1 MTREEIEQY
10 IEENGTPIERMERKL
25 RAMERDSVK
34 RWMTVA
40 VVAAFLAMI
49 MAGVAIAQSVR
60 AAKAAENAAALHQ
73 DMVELFQELKDGLVI
88 EYERTVDE
96 YETVTTTQTAEGDTA
111 IVNNNGTTVT
121 GEYVQGD
128 GE

>member
-25 RAMERDSVK
+25 RAMERDSMK

-49 MAGVAIAQSVR
+49 MAGVAIAQSAR

-73 DMVELFQELKDGLVI
+73 DMVELFQALQNGLVI

-96 YETVTTTQTAEGDTA
+96 YETVTTTTTQTAEGDTA
-111 IVNNNGTTVT
+111 IVNNNGTMEYNAGG
-121 GEYVQGD
+121 GE
-128 GE
+128 

>member
-10 IEENGTPIERMERKL
+10 IEENGTPIERMEQKM

-73 DMVELFQELKDGLVI
+73 DMVEMFQELKDGLVV

-96 YETVTTTQTAEGDTA
+96 YETATTTQSATGDTA
-111 IVNNNGTTVT
+111 IVNNNGITEYNA
-121 GEYVQGD
+121 GE

>member
-1 MTREEIEQY
+1 MNREEIEQY

-25 RAMERDSVK
+25 RAMERDSMK

-49 MAGVAIAQSVR
+49 MAGVGIAQSAR
-60 AAKAAENAAALHQ
+60 AAKAAGNAAALHQ
-73 DMVELFQELKDGLVI
+73 DMAELFQELKDGLVV

-96 YETVTTTQTAEGDTA
+96 YETVTTTQSATGDTA
-111 IVNNNGTTVT
+111 IVNNNGTTEYHA
-121 GEYVQGD
+121 GE

>member
-10 IEENGTPIERMERKL
+10 IEENGTPIERMEQKM

-96 YETVTTTQTAEGDTA
+96 YETVTTTQSATGDTA
-111 IVNNNGTTVT
+111 IVNNNGTTEYHA
-121 GEYVQGD
+121 GE

>member
-10 IEENGTPIERMERKL
+10 IEENGTPIERMEQKM

-73 DMVELFQELKDGLVI
+73 DMVELFQELKDGLVV

-96 YETVTTTQTAEGDTA
+96 YETATTTQSATGDTA
-111 IVNNNGTTVT
+111 IVNNNGTTEYHA
-121 GEYVQGD
+121 GE

>member
-10 IEENGTPIERMERKL
+10 VEKNGTPIERMERKL
-25 RAMERDSVK
+25 RAMERDSMK

-96 YETVTTTQTAEGDTA
+96 YETVTTTQTATGDTA
-111 IVNNNGTTVT
+111 IVNNNGTTEYNA
-121 GEYVQGD
+121 GE

>member
-1 MTREEIEQY
+1 MNREEIEQY

-25 RAMERDSVK
+25 RAMERDSMK

-73 DMVELFQELKDGLVI
+73 DMVELFQELKDGLVV

-111 IVNNNGTTVT
+111 IANNNGTTVT
-121 GEYVQGD
+121 GEYVQG
-128 GE
+128 GSE

>member
-25 RAMERDSVK
+25 RAMERDSMK

-49 MAGVAIAQSVR
+49 MAGVAIAQSRTPHGVR
-60 AAKAAENAAALHQ
+60 GLKFPRRPISSSGAAVAP
-73 DMVELFQELKDGLVI
+73 
-88 EYERTVDE
+88 RTGCVD
-96 YETVTTTQTAEGDTA
+96 
-111 IVNNNGTTVT
+111 
-121 GEYVQGD
+121 
-128 GE
+128 

>member
-73 DMVELFQELKDGLVI
+73 DMVELFQELKDGLVV

-96 YETVTTTQTAEGDTA
+96 YETATTTQSATGDTA
-111 IVNNNGTTVT
+111 IVNNNGTTEYHA
-121 GEYVQGD
+121 GE

>member
-73 DMVELFQELKDGLVI
+73 DMVELFQALQDGLVI

-96 YETVTTTQTAEGDTA
+96 YETVTTTQSATGDAA
-111 IVNNNGTTVT
+111 IVNNNGITEYNA
-121 GEYVQGD
+121 GE

>member
-1 MTREEIEQY
+1 MNREEIEQY

-25 RAMERDSVK
+25 RAMERDSMK

-73 DMVELFQELKDGLVI
+73 DMVELFQELKDGLVV
-88 EYERTVDE
+88 EYDRTVDE
-96 YETVTTTQTAEGDTA
+96 YETVTTTQTVEGDTA

-121 GEYVQGD
+121 GEYVQG
-128 GE
+128 GSE

>member
-10 IEENGTPIERMERKL
+10 IEENGTPIERMEQKM

-40 VVAAFLAMI
+40 VVAAFLTMI

-73 DMVELFQELKDGLVI
+73 DMVELFQELKDGLVV

-96 YETVTTTQTAEGDTA
+96 YETATTTQSATGDTA
-111 IVNNNGTTVT
+111 IVNNNGTTEYHA
-121 GEYVQGD
+121 GE

>member
-96 YETVTTTQTAEGDTA
+96 YETVTTTQSATGDTA
-111 IVNNNGTTVT
+111 IVNNNGITEYNA
-121 GEYVQGD
+121 GE

>member
-1 MTREEIEQY
+1 MNREEIEQY

-25 RAMERDSVK
+25 RAMERDSMK

-96 YETVTTTQTAEGDTA
+96 YETVTTTQSATGDTA
-111 IVNNNGTTVT
+111 IVNNNGTTEYNA
-121 GEYVQGD
+121 GE

>member
-25 RAMERDSVK
+25 RAMERDSMK

-73 DMVELFQELKDGLVI
+73 DMVELFQALQDGLVI

-96 YETVTTTQTAEGDTA
+96 YETVTTTQSATGDTA
-111 IVNNNGTTVT
+111 IVNNNGITEYNA
-121 GEYVQGD
+121 GE

>member
-10 IEENGTPIERMERKL
+10 IEENGTPIERMEQKM

-73 DMVELFQELKDGLVI
+73 DMVELFQELKDGLVV

-96 YETVTTTQTAEGDTA
+96 YETVTTTQSATGDTA
-111 IVNNNGTTVT
+111 IVNNNGITEYNA
-121 GEYVQGD
+121 GE

>member
-73 DMVELFQELKDGLVI
+73 DMVELFQALQDGLVI

-96 YETVTTTQTAEGDTA
+96 YETVTTTTTQTAEGDTA
-111 IVNNNGTTVT
+111 IVNNNGTMEYNA
-121 GEYVQGD
+121 GE

>member
-1 MTREEIEQY
+1 MNREEIEQY

-25 RAMERDSVK
+25 RAMERDSMK

-73 DMVELFQELKDGLVI
+73 DMVELFQALQDGLVI

-96 YETVTTTQTAEGDTA
+96 YETVTTTQSATGDTA
-111 IVNNNGTTVT
+111 IVNNNGITEYNA
-121 GEYVQGD
+121 GE

>member
-10 IEENGTPIERMERKL
+10 IEENGTPIERMEQKM

-96 YETVTTTQTAEGDTA
+96 YETVTTTQSATGDTA
-111 IVNNNGTTVT
+111 IVNNNGTTEYNA
-121 GEYVQGD
+121 GE

>member
-25 RAMERDSVK
+25 RAMERDSMK

-73 DMVELFQELKDGLVI
+73 DMVELFQELKDGLVV

-96 YETVTTTQTAEGDTA
+96 YETATTTQSATGDTA
-111 IVNNNGTTVT
+111 IVNNNGTTEYNA
-121 GEYVQGD
+121 GE